1 MQEKNILNFINCDFN
16 PVTDDRSQM
25 KRKLP
30 RVAIGIVLALALT
43 SNFTGAQAAMKKPAQ
58 AQSAKDVGGLNA
70 LIKLAKKEGEL
81 NVIALPDYWANYGN
95 IIKKFSEK
103 YGIKVNSYDP
113 EASSAE
119 ELVAVRTLKGQDRM
133 PDVVDVGLQ
142 FAVQGAQEGL
152 WAPYKVTGWKD
163 IPTTAKDA
171 QGLWYSDYGGYIAIG
186 YDANVVKTP
195 PKSFADLLNPIYKNQ
210 VALNG
215 DPTSSNSAFLSVLAT
230 SVAAGKGVSGANNIN
245 FALEFWQ
252 KMKASGNFVPVAA
265 TPATVEAGQ
274 TPILLDWDYLHA
286 KYKGQSGKVD
296 WKVVV
301 PSDAL
306 LGGFYAQAI
315 VKNSPHPAA
324 ARLWQEFLYSDE
336 GQNMWLQGGARPI
349 RLDAMVKAN
358 KHDKTAFAL
367 LPATPKGVTPV
378 FPTLQQQLLAKATLT
393 PAWPKL

>member
-1 MQEKNILNFINCDFN
+1 
-16 PVTDDRSQM
+16 M
-25 KRKLP
+25 KKSL
-30 RVAIGIVLALALT
+30 RVVVGIVLTLALV
-43 SNFTGAQAAMKKPAQ
+43 SQYSVAQAATKSAAKAT
-58 AQSAKDVGGLNA
+58 SAKDVGGLAA
-70 LIKLAKKEGEL
+70 LIKLAQKEGEL
-81 NVIALPDYWANYGN
+81 NTIALTDYWANYGN
-95 IIKKFSEK
+95 VIKAFEK
-103 YGIKVNSYDP
+103 KYKIKVNSYDP

-133 PDVVDVGLQ
+133 PDVLDVGLQ

-152 WAPYKVTGWKD
+152 LAPYKVLTWND
-163 IPTTAKDA
+163 IPADAKDVKG
-171 QGLWYSDYGGYIAIG
+171 QWYSDYGGYIAIG
-186 YDANVVKTP
+186 YDANLVKTA

-215 DPTSSNSAFLSVLAT
+215 DPTSSNSAFLSVMAT
-230 SVAAGKGVSGANNIN
+230 SIAAGKGVKGANNIQY
-245 FALEFWQ
+245 ALDYWK
-252 KMKASGNFVPVAA
+252 KMKESGNFVPVAA

-286 KYKGQSGKVD
+286 KYKGQSGNVD

-306 LGGFYAQAI
+306 LGGFYAQAV

-336 GQNMWLQGGARPI
+336 GQNLWLQGGARPI
-349 RLDAMVKAN
+349 RLDAMVKAK
-358 KHDKTAFAL
+358 KHDKTAYAK
-367 LPATPKGVTPV
+367 LPATPKGVTPI
-378 FPTLQQQLLAKATLT
+378 FPSLQQQLLAKATLT

>member
-1 MQEKNILNFINCDFN
+1 
-16 PVTDDRSQM
+16 M
-25 KRKLP
+25 KRNTF
-30 RVAIGIVLALALT
+30 RIVTGIALALSLLSNT
-43 SNFTGAQAAMKKPAQ
+43 SVAQAATKKPAQ

-70 LIKLAKKEGEL
+70 LIKLAKKEGQL
-81 NVIALPDYWANYGN
+81 NVIALPDYWANYGK
-95 IIKKFSEK
+95 IIKTFSEK

-152 WAPYKVTGWKD
+152 WAPYKVSTWND
-163 IPTTAKDA
+163 IPKDAKDVN
-171 QGLWYSDYGGYIAIG
+171 GLWYSDYGGYIAIG
-186 YDANVVKTP
+186 YDANLIKTP

-230 SVAAGKGVSGANNIN
+230 SVAAGKGVKGANNIQYG
-245 FALEFWQ
+245 LEFWS
-252 KMKASGNFVPVAA
+252 KIKSSGNFVPVAA

-306 LGGFYAQAI
+306 LGGFYAQAV
-315 VKNSPHPAA
+315 VKNSPNPAA

-336 GQNMWLQGGARPI
+336 GQNLWLEGGARPI
-349 RLDAMVKAN
+349 RLDAMVKAKKQN
-358 KHDKTAFAL
+358 KTAFAM
-367 LPATPKGVTPV
+367 LPATPKGVTPI
-378 FPTLQQQLLAKATLT
+378 FPSLQQQLLAKALLT

>member
-1 MQEKNILNFINCDFN
+1 MN
-16 PVTDDRSQM
+16 TM
-25 KRKLP
+25 KLR
-30 RVAIGIVLALALT
+30 AGIGIVLALALAST
-43 SNFTGAQAAMKKPAQ
+43 LTTAQAATKKPAQ
-58 AQSAKDVGGLNA
+58 AKSAADVGGLKN

-95 IIKKFSEK
+95 VMKRFEEK
-103 YGIKVNSYDP
+103 YKIKVNSFDP

-133 PDVVDVGLQ
+133 PDVLDVGLQ

-152 WAPYKVTGWKD
+152 LAPYKVLTWND
-163 IPTTAKDA
+163 IPAAAKDA
-171 QGLWYSDYGGYIAIG
+171 KGRWYSDYGGYIAIG
-186 YDANVVKTP
+186 YDANLVKTP
-195 PKSFADLLNPIYKNQ
+195 PKTFADLLNPIYKNQ

-230 SVAAGKGVSGANNIN
+230 SIAAGGGVKGANNMQ
-245 FALEFWQ
+245 FGLDYWKEL
-252 KMKASGNFVPVAA
+252 KSSGNFVPVAA
-265 TPATVEAGQ
+265 TPATVAQGQ

-286 KYKGQSGKVD
+286 KYKDSAGKVN

-301 PSDAL
+301 PSDAV
-306 LGGFYAQAI
+306 LGGFYAQAV

-336 GQNMWLQGGARPI
+336 GQNLWLEGGARPI

-358 KHDKTAFAL
+358 THNKTAYAT
-367 LPATPKGVTPV
+367 LPSVPKKAKPI
-378 FPTLQQQLLAKATLT
+378 FPSLQQQLLARATLT

>member
-1 MQEKNILNFINCDFN
+1 
-16 PVTDDRSQM
+16 M
-25 KRKLP
+25 KKKSLRA
-30 RVAIGIVLALALT
+30 VVGIVLALALT
-43 SNFTGAQAAMKKPAQ
+43 SNFAVAQAATKKPAK
-58 AQSAKDVGGLNA
+58 AQSAADVGGLKE

-81 NVIALPDYWANYGN
+81 NTIALPDYWANYGN
-95 IIKKFSEK
+95 VIKGFSEK

-133 PDVVDVGLQ
+133 PDVLDVGLQ

-152 WAPYKVTGWKD
+152 LAPYKVIGWKD
-163 IPTTAKDA
+163 IPDAAKDA
-171 QGLWYSDYGGYIAIG
+171 KGLWYSDYGGYIAIG
-186 YDANVVKTP
+186 YDANIVKTP

-215 DPTSSNSAFLSVLAT
+215 DPTSSNSAFLSVMAT
-230 SVAAGKGVSGANNIN
+230 SVAAGGGVKGANNIN
-245 FALEFWQ
+245 FALDYWKQ
-252 KMKASGNFVPVAA
+252 MKASGNFVPVAA
-265 TPATVEAGQ
+265 TPATVAAGQ

-286 KYKGQSGKVD
+286 KYRDQSGKVD

-301 PSDAL
+301 PSDGL

-336 GQNMWLQGGARPI
+336 GQNLWLQGGARPI
-349 RLDAMVKAN
+349 RLDAMVKA
-358 KHDKTAFAL
+358 KTHDKAAYAL
-367 LPATPKGVTPV
+367 LPATPKNAKPV
-378 FPTLQQQLLAKATLT
+378 FPSLQQQLLAKATLT

>member
-1 MQEKNILNFINCDFN
+1 
-16 PVTDDRSQM
+16 M
-25 KRKLP
+25 KKSL
-30 RVAIGIVLALALT
+30 RVVVGIVLALGLVT
-43 SNFTGAQAAMKKPAQ
+43 QYSVAQAATKPVAK
-58 AQSAKDVGGLNA
+58 ATSAKDVGGLAA
-70 LIKLAKKEGEL
+70 LIKLAQKEGEL
-81 NVIALPDYWANYGN
+81 NTIALPDYWANYGN
-95 IIKKFSEK
+95 VIKAFEK
-103 YGIKVNSYDP
+103 KYKIKVNSYDP

-133 PDVVDVGLQ
+133 PDVIDVGLQ

-152 WAPYKVTGWKD
+152 LAPYKVLTWND
-163 IPTTAKDA
+163 IPAGAKDVAA
-171 QGLWYSDYGGYIAIG
+171 QWYSDYGGYIAIG
-186 YDANVVKTP
+186 YDANLVKTP
-195 PKSFADLLNPIYKNQ
+195 PKSFADLSNPMYKNQ

-215 DPTSSNSAFLSVLAT
+215 DPTSSNSAFLSVMAT
-230 SVAAGKGVSGANNIN
+230 SIAAGKGVKGANNIL
-245 FALEFWQ
+245 FALEYW
-252 KMKASGNFVPVAA
+252 KKLKESGNFVPVAA

-315 VKNSPHPAA
+315 VKDSPHPAA

-336 GQNMWLQGGARPI
+336 GQNLWLQGGARPI
-349 RLDAMVKAN
+349 RLEAMVKAN
-358 KHDKTAFAL
+358 KHDKTAYAK
-367 LPATPKGVTPV
+367 LPATPKGVTAI
-378 FPTLQQQLLAKATLT
+378 FPSLQQQLLAKATLT